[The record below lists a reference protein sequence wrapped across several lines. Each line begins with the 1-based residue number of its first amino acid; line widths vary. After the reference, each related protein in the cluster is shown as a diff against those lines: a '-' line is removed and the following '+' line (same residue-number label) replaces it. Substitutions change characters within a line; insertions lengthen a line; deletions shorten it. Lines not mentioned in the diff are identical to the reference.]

1 MYRTEHD
8 ICYNNN
14 IYYEA
19 QDALTDMFRISRCT
33 LSADYLERKLYIYI
47 YNDQNE

>member
-19 QDALTDMFRISRCT
+19 QDTLTEMFRISRCT
-33 LSADYLERKLYIYI
+33 LSADYLERKLYRYIYI
-47 YNDQNE
+47 